1 MFFSAIFC
9 WHHDIGRACGPVP
22 CWDSTCR
29 TFRTSPSLCKRHASK
44 AWMWVMSV
52 AQRSGVQNPSHDAI
66 LEVTWRPWR
75 ILWPPRA
82 PTSMRRMPR
91 ALAAWAM
98 PLGPIAPM
106 WWRNCW
112 RTRRDGMGW
121 GSGGLGWDWG
131 WVGYDEWS
139 DMIWWGIGLGG
150 REMEG
155 QRWPK
160 QPLLFRALP
169 KDPRL
174 HLWRWVGKWWV
185 WSLAW
190 RPHRNA
196 QLVCGF
202 EMFRIYFILMFPP
215 GSPLITSGNLTELW
229 YWPVRK
235 RLNYQREYF
244 SAH

>member
-1 MFFSAIFC
+1 MFFPAIFC

-112 RTRRDGMGW
+112 RTRRGWDGVGF
-121 GSGGLGWDWG
+121 GGVGLGLG
-131 WVGYDEWS
+131 LGL
-139 DMIWWGIGLGG
+139 GLGG
-150 REMEG
+150 
-155 QRWPK
+155 
-160 QPLLFRALP
+160 
-169 KDPRL
+169 
-174 HLWRWVGKWWV
+174 VWWV
-185 WSLAW
+185 EW
-190 RPHRNA
+190 
-196 QLVCGF
+196 
-202 EMFRIYFILMFPP
+202 YDLM
-215 GSPLITSGNLTELW
+215 GDRAG
-229 YWPVRK
+229 
-235 RLNYQREYF
+235 REGDGR
-244 SAH
+244 SKVAEATTTI